1 MLDLGCDAC
10 VQGTTLHSLAQSTVH
25 TSKSRT
31 FLVEHASRMAQHTV
45 LSRLVRW
52 VGSYT
57 FAADS
62 LRSAEIR
69 WDPLGPKSAA
79 NPLQIRCKSARFAD
93 WDRSAR
99 IRWDSLG
106 PVAKS

>member
-1 MLDLGCDAC
+1 
-10 VQGTTLHSLAQSTVH
+10 
-25 TSKSRT
+25 
-31 FLVEHASRMAQHTV
+31 MAQHTV

-79 NPLQIRCKSARFAD
+79 NPLQIRCKSAGFVD
-93 WDRSAR
+93 WDPLGSAG
-99 IRWDSLG
+99 IRWDPLQNPNPLGIAGNRWDPLSITSLRSAG
-106 PVAKS
+106 NPLVR